1 MTSRYGNRSRNLLSA
16 PVPAPATANE
26 KKILSLEPLG
36 LLRSPDVKRN
46 GVPRSQPQQVGLRR
60 RPRLQSSRP
69 TAKRD
74 PQEPELNP
82 EPPEKKRSGPLERFL
97 DDKPQES
104 LDAINSLIEEML
116 QEIKTSIEA
125 NARTLVAQ
133 IFWLAVAAELTASL
147 ITLTLVKAAFPF
159 IKWILRKILN
169 GIRDAKF
176 IQAFNAELQ
185 TTTQEEPKHDAT
197 SKARLVYRRS
207 LRWRPR
213 FVSVSVFSRRKRR
226 SAPRAVVIN
235 TKKFLVFSLKIALKS
250 GILNSVAAARPIPNA
265 PNAPTASA
273 NRSTANP
280 VSPSA
285 TQRNCLQ
292 RNDLTFS
299 RKPNEIRMQ
308 RPARSVESSD
318 RQRLHSVL
326 PKTRRRLRNFHR
338 SLLRVSPR
346 IL

>member
-1 MTSRYGNRSRNLLSA
+1 MKRKYSRSNRSASSA
-16 PVPAPATANE
+16 PPTVNETA
-26 KKILSLEPLG
+26 
-36 LLRSPDVKRN
+36 LRGRNRN
-46 GVPRSQPQQVGLRR
+46 GLNYEGFLDFHLRDR
-60 RPRLQSSRP
+60 RQNA
-69 TAKRD
+69 T

-82 EPPEKKRSGPLERFL
+82 EPPEKKRSGPLNRFL

-104 LDAINSLIEEML
+104 LDAINSLIEGTL

-125 NARTLVAQ
+125 NSRTLVAQ

-207 LRWRPR
+207 LRCRPR

-226 SAPRAVVIN
+226 GAPRAVVIN

-250 GILNSVAAARPIPNA
+250 GILNSVAAARPVFSPRFA
-265 PNAPTASA
+265 RPT
-273 NRSTANP
+273 
-280 VSPSA
+280 
-285 TQRNCLQ
+285 
-292 RNDLTFS
+292 
-299 RKPNEIRMQ
+299 
-308 RPARSVESSD
+308 
-318 RQRLHSVL
+318 
-326 PKTRRRLRNFHR
+326 LRNFTGKP
-338 SLLRVSPR
+338 SVAPPKR
-346 IL
+346 IASGAVFAAATSTFAATYV